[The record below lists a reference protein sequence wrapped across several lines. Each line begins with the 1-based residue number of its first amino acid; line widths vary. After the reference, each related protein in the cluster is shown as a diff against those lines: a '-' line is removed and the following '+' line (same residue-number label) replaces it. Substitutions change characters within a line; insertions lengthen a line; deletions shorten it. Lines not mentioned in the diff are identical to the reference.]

1 MRGRSLNRGLRV
13 LARVTLLLLVAG
25 CGASGQT
32 DDPGP
37 LERASRGEYAAAA
50 RELADMVAEGDF
62 SPSVVETLY
71 QSLIRQ
77 GQYEEARERFEEL
90 AESNGD
96 SGPLRLAAARSNRLT
111 GNYERALEHVELIL
125 TSVEVGV
132 AAMYEKAVLLET
144 VGRLD
149 ESAAIHAELVERF
162 HGEIIRDRDQLV
174 YVARSLWALDYIQ
187 EANELFRFIVEQN
200 PRDKDALVAW
210 GDMLA
215 DKYQNP
221 ESLASYE
228 DALAIDPN
236 MPEANLGLASLLAQ
250 ENLERSE
257 MALEAVFDENPNH
270 PEAHLLVARERI
282 AAEEY
287 AEADEET
294 GKALEVNPRLAPAL
308 ALRAATSFLRGDSV
322 QFENH
327 VAEVL
332 ATNPSYGEMYTILA
346 DQSVM
351 VRLYGQAVEFAREA
365 VRLDPTDWDAYSL
378 LGINL
383 MRIGEIDSGRE
394 ALETAY
400 ANDRYNI
407 WTVNTLT
414 LLDSFDNFE
423 HLETDHFRV
432 MLHGEERA
440 ALAGYVTE
448 LLEDAYDTLSAKYRF
463 EPEGPI
469 VFEMFPDHNDFAV
482 RTLGLP
488 GLGALGVS
496 FGKVVVMDSPSA
508 RPPGEFNWGG
518 TLWHEFA
525 HVITLQITDH
535 KIPRWFSEGLSVFEE
550 KRARPGWGE
559 DLRPDFLSAIREG
572 QFLPI
577 ADLNNGFIRPRFP
590 GQVPLSYYQ
599 ASLVCDFIEEM
610 HGFDAILDM
619 LALYKD
625 NRGTDE
631 VFETAL
637 GISLAQFDREFN
649 SWLDVKT
656 ALVDA
661 EGFGERTA
669 AGYQAL
675 TAGDLPTAIEE
686 LSRAVEMFPEYSGEQ
701 NPYEGLA
708 RAYEM
713 DENTAA
719 AIETLEQLMAYSEY
733 GYRPLLEL
741 ARLKRDAGDLAGA
754 AESLGLA
761 MYISPMELE
770 AHREYGE
777 VLLEGG
783 RFLEA
788 AREYEVLLALD
799 TPDIATTY
807 YQLASAQYG
816 AGQLPEA
823 RRSILESLKIAPSF
837 EEAQEL
843 LLQIVR

>member
-13 LARVTLLLLVAG
+13 LARVMLLLLVAG

-71 QSLIRQ
+71 HSLIRQ

-90 AESNGD
+90 AEANGD

-125 TSVEVGV
+125 TSAEVGV

-149 ESAAIHAELVERF
+149 ESAAIHVELVERF
-162 HGEIIRDRDQLV
+162 QDGIITNPDQLV

-448 LLEDAYDTLSAKYRF
+448 LLEEAYDTLSAKYRF

-625 NRGTDE
+625 NRGTAE

-669 AGYQAL
+669 AGHQAL

-713 DENTAA
+713 DGNTAA

-741 ARLKRDAGDLAGA
+741 ARLKRDAGDLEGA

-799 TPDIATTY
+799 TPDVATTY
-807 YQLASAQYG
+807 YQLASAQYS

-837 EEAQEL
+837 EEAQGL

>member
-1 MRGRSLNRGLRV
+1 M
-13 LARVTLLLLVAG
+13 
-25 CGASGQT
+25 
-32 DDPGP
+32 
-37 LERASRGEYAAAA
+37 
-50 RELADMVAEGDF
+50 
-62 SPSVVETLY
+62 
-71 QSLIRQ
+71 
-77 GQYEEARERFEEL
+77 
-90 AESNGD
+90 
-96 SGPLRLAAARSNRLT
+96 
-111 GNYERALEHVELIL
+111 
-125 TSVEVGV
+125 
-132 AAMYEKAVLLET
+132 
-144 VGRLD
+144 
-149 ESAAIHAELVERF
+149 
-162 HGEIIRDRDQLV
+162 
-174 YVARSLWALDYIQ
+174 
-187 EANELFRFIVEQN
+187 
-200 PRDKDALVAW
+200 
-210 GDMLA
+210 
-215 DKYQNP
+215 
-221 ESLASYE
+221 
-228 DALAIDPN
+228 
-236 MPEANLGLASLLAQ
+236 
-250 ENLERSE
+250 
-257 MALEAVFDENPNH
+257 
-270 PEAHLLVARERI
+270 
-282 AAEEY
+282 
-287 AEADEET
+287 
-294 GKALEVNPRLAPAL
+294 
-308 ALRAATSFLRGDSV
+308 
-322 QFENH
+322 
-327 VAEVL
+327 
-332 ATNPSYGEMYTILA
+332 
-346 DQSVM
+346 
-351 VRLYGQAVEFAREA
+351 
-365 VRLDPTDWDAYSL
+365 
-378 LGINL
+378 
-383 MRIGEIDSGRE
+383 
-394 ALETAY
+394 
-400 ANDRYNI
+400 
-407 WTVNTLT
+407 
-414 LLDSFDNFE
+414 
-423 HLETDHFRV
+423 
-432 MLHGEERA
+432 
-440 ALAGYVTE
+440 
-448 LLEDAYDTLSAKYRF
+448 
-463 EPEGPI
+463 
-469 VFEMFPDHNDFAV
+469 
-482 RTLGLP
+482 
-488 GLGALGVS
+488 
-496 FGKVVVMDSPSA
+496 
-508 RPPGEFNWGG
+508 
-518 TLWHEFA
+518 
-525 HVITLQITDH
+525 
-535 KIPRWFSEGLSVFEE
+535 SVFEE

-610 HGFDAILDM
+610 HGFDSILDM

-625 NRGTDE
+625 NRGTAE

-713 DENTAA
+713 DGNTAA

-741 ARLKRDAGDLAGA
+741 ARLKRDAGDIEGA

-799 TPDIATTY
+799 TPDVATTY

-837 EEAQEL
+837 EEAQGL

>member
-13 LARVTLLLLVAG
+13 LARVMLLLLVAG

-71 QSLIRQ
+71 HSLIRQ

-90 AESNGD
+90 AEANGD

-125 TSVEVGV
+125 TSAEVGV

-149 ESAAIHAELVERF
+149 ESAAIHVELVERF
-162 HGEIIRDRDQLV
+162 QDGIITNPDQLV

-590 GQVPLSYYQ
+590 GQVPLAYYQ

-625 NRGTDE
+625 NRGTAE

-669 AGYQAL
+669 AGHQAL

-713 DENTAA
+713 DGNTAA

-741 ARLKRDAGDLAGA
+741 ARLKRDAGDLEGA

-783 RFLEA
+783 MFLEA

-799 TPDIATTY
+799 TPDVATTY
-807 YQLASAQYG
+807 YQLASAQYS

-837 EEAQEL
+837 EEAQGL

>member
-1 MRGRSLNRGLRV
+1 MRGRSLNPGLRV
-13 LARVTLLLLVAG
+13 LARVMTLLLVAG

-37 LERASRGEYAAAA
+37 LERAHRGEYAAAA
-50 RELADMVAEGDF
+50 RELADMVADGDF
-62 SPSVVETLY
+62 SPAVVESLY
-71 QSLIRQ
+71 HSLIRQ
-77 GQYEEARERFEEL
+77 GEYVEARERFEEL
-90 AESNGD
+90 AEANGD

-125 TSVEVGV
+125 TSADVGV
-132 AAMYEKAVLLET
+132 AAMHEKAVLLET

-149 ESAAIHAELVERF
+149 ESATIHVEIVERF
-162 HGEIIRDRDQLV
+162 QDSIITNTDQLI
-174 YVARSLWALDYIQ
+174 YVARSLWALDDIQ

-270 PEAHLLVARERI
+270 PEAHLLVARQRI

-294 GKALEVNPRLAPAL
+294 EKALEVNPRLAPAL
-308 ALRAATSFLRGDSV
+308 ALRAATSFLRGDSE
-322 QFENH
+322 QFESH

-332 ATNPSYGEMYTILA
+332 ETNPSYGEMYTILA

-414 LLDSFDNFE
+414 LLDSFDNLEQFE
-423 HLETDHFRV
+423 TENFRV

-469 VFEMFPDHNDFAV
+469 VFEMFPDHADFAV

-610 HGFDAILDM
+610 HGFDSILDM

-625 NRGTDE
+625 NRATAE

-713 DENTAA
+713 DGNTAA

-733 GYRPLLEL
+733 GYGPLLEL

-783 RFLEA
+783 RYLEA

-799 TPDIATTY
+799 TPDVATTY

-837 EEAQEL
+837 EEAQGL

>member
-13 LARVTLLLLVAG
+13 LARVMLLLLVAG

-50 RELADMVAEGDF
+50 RTLADMVAEGDF

-71 QSLIRQ
+71 HSLIRQ

-90 AESNGD
+90 AEANGD

-125 TSVEVGV
+125 TSAEVGV

-149 ESAAIHAELVERF
+149 ESAAIHVELVERF
-162 HGEIIRDRDQLV
+162 QDGIITNPDQLV

-448 LLEDAYDTLSAKYRF
+448 LLEEAYDTLSAKYRF

-625 NRGTDE
+625 NRGTAE

-669 AGYQAL
+669 AGHQAL

-713 DENTAA
+713 DGNTAA

-741 ARLKRDAGDLAGA
+741 ARLKRDAGDLEGA

-799 TPDIATTY
+799 TPDVATTY
-807 YQLASAQYG
+807 YQLASAQYS

-837 EEAQEL
+837 EEAQGL

>member
-1 MRGRSLNRGLRV
+1 MRGRSLNPGLRV
-13 LARVTLLLLVAG
+13 LARVTSLLLVAG

-37 LERASRGEYAAAA
+37 LDRAQRGEYAAAA
-50 RELADMVAEGDF
+50 RGLADMVAEGDF
-62 SPSVVETLY
+62 SPAVVESLY
-71 QSLIRQ
+71 HSLIRQ
-77 GQYEEARERFEEL
+77 GQYEQARERFEEL
-90 AESNGD
+90 AEANGD
-96 SGPLRLAAARSNRLT
+96 SGSLRLAAARSNRLT

-125 TSVEVGV
+125 TSADVGV
-132 AAMYEKAVLLET
+132 AAMHEKAVLLET

-149 ESAAIHAELVERF
+149 ESAAIHVEIVERF
-162 HGEIIRDRDQLV
+162 QDGIITNTDQLI
-174 YVARSLWALDYIQ
+174 YVARSLWALDYIDQ
-187 EANELFRFIVEQN
+187 AHELFRFIVEQN

-270 PEAHLLVARERI
+270 PEAHLLVARQRI

-294 GKALEVNPRLAPAL
+294 EKALEVNPRLAPAL
-308 ALRAATSFLRGDSV
+308 ALRAATSFLRGDSE
-322 QFENH
+322 QFESH

-332 ATNPSYGEMYTILA
+332 ETNPSYGEMYTILA

-423 HLETDHFRV
+423 QFETENFRV

-448 LLEDAYDTLSAKYRF
+448 LLEEAYDTLSAKYRF

-469 VFEMFPDHNDFAV
+469 VFEMFPDHADFAV

-610 HGFDAILDM
+610 NGFDAILDM

-625 NRGTDE
+625 NRGTAE

-713 DENTAA
+713 DGNTAA
-719 AIETLEQLMAYSEY
+719 AIDTLEQLMAYSEY

-741 ARLKRDAGDLAGA
+741 ARLKRDAGDIEGA

-799 TPDIATTY
+799 TPDVATTY

-837 EEAQEL
+837 EEAQGL